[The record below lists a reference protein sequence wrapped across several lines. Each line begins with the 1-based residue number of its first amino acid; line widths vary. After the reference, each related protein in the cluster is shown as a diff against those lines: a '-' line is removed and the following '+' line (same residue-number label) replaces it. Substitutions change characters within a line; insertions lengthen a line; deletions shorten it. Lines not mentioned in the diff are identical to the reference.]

1 VTLATS
7 VSSSPVGMR
16 GPHDEFDGPGG
27 PSRVPWSSLLLR
39 LVRVRRGDIRQEDG
53 LGGMVDD
60 VPDACTLA
68 QFVLPLVV
76 LDSDHG
82 CHRQG
87 ALQSVLLV
95 TVIDVSGVGCDAIE
109 EVGTAAALRR
119 TQVSPSD
126 LARSISVLERALRL
140 LRGVLDAALGFR
152 L

>member
-1 VTLATS
+1 MTLATS

-16 GPHDEFDGPGG
+16 GPHDEFNGPGG
-27 PSRVPWSSLLLR
+27 PSCVPWSSLLLR

-95 TVIDVSGVGCDAIE
+95 DVSGVGCDAIE